1 MQPMSDDQVFV
12 QSIAGHSIPL
22 GVIGK
27 NLNMLTGH
35 PTNAHPLE
43 QLRDGLLVHP
53 DDNVKLV
60 SIDKTTEPLGATVR
74 NEGESVI
81 IGRIVKGGAAEK
93 SGLLHEG
100 DEILE
105 VNGIEMRGKSVNQ
118 VCDILA
124 NMTGTLTFLIVPS
137 RQYGEDQSKSSLVQA
152 PVLHVKAHFDY
163 DPEDDMYIPC
173 RELGICFQKGDIL
186 HVINRQDSNWWQ
198 AYRDGDDE
206 QSLAGLI
213 PSKSFQEQREALKQT
228 IVENEKSISTP
239 ANKTKNSLL
248 CATSAKNKNAKNK
261 KKSKDK
267 QSAHPV
273 QEKEEVDPEVGIL
286 RYRLCLRNDVS
297 RRESLVYIDMS
308 MNDQT
313 IYDVF
318 F

>member
-1 MQPMSDDQVFV
+1 MNIILFVFQMSGDEYLPPLLDDQVFF
-12 QSIAGHSIPL
+12 HSLASHSLPL
-22 GVIGK
+22 GG
-27 NLNMLTGH
+27 TGRSILGAH
-35 PTNAHPLE
+35 PVGSNTPLE
-43 QLRDGLLVHP
+43 QLRDGLLMHS

-137 RQYGEDQSKSSLVQA
+137 RQYTEDQGKAALVQA

-213 PSKSFQEQREALKQT
+213 PSRSFQEQREALKQT

-239 ANKTKNSLL
+239 ASKTKNSLL

-267 QSAHPV
+267 QNAQPV
-273 QEKEEVDPEVGIL
+273 QEKDEVDPEVSC
-286 RYRLCLRNDVS
+286 RSMQHLC
-297 RRESLVYIDMS
+297 
-308 MNDQT
+308 
-313 IYDVF
+313 
-318 F
+318 